1 MDGSKHQAAVFAARP
16 LITSRTGRT
25 EVSIVATWMGWGWA
39 IRGLESGT
47 KPSSLFSLCTQN
59 IHPDSL
65 FNLTHGLFLYSQD
78 FHIPHKGLKQL
89 AELPKQPRVGTSAG
103 YDKFVSNNPGSAPN
117 RPSSANDGSA
127 SMNPPGSTDA
137 YLREDLKLLV
147 AGGRNWP
154 SITHFF

>member
-1 MDGSKHQAAVFAARP
+1 MDGVVLGHQGPRV
-16 LITSRTGRT
+16 
-25 EVSIVATWMGWGWA
+25 
-39 IRGLESGT
+39 
-47 KPSSLFSLCTQN
+47 KN
-59 IHPDSL
+59 SL

-103 YDKFVSNNPGSAPN
+103 YDKFVWNNPGLAPD

-147 AGGRNWP
+147 AGGRNWA
-154 SITHFF
+154 SITHLF